1 MSEFKFNCPH
11 CQQSLEAP
19 EDMLGQTIECP
30 SCNGSIQLPE
40 PEPQPSPAPA
50 PTPKKKIVTHRPSAA
65 SRRTPPRSTSPS
77 AMPTE
82 KFGVR
87 QIVGIVGTIVLFIGV
102 FTPIVSVPIMGN
114 MNYFQNG
121 KGDGTIVLV
130 LAVLSLVSVLIK
142 KDAILFFTSLGCL
155 GTLTFTFVN
164 FKIGMSRMLAEA
176 SSSDDLFSGLAELAA
191 SAVQLQWGWALLV
204 VGACLTLT
212 PIFLK
217 STPEDSSQR
226 EFFKLAAGWRV
237 AAGAL
242 SALCLVAVIV
252 ALVWP
257 AKATPAASS
266 SGQPATPD
274 LGSIFSAEPDEPAEP
289 PKQIPSVPLGS
300 AIVID
305 DVKISVR
312 RVRVDHIERQSMFG
326 DSTTR
331 SDDKYLLVELT
342 LQNTSPGKIIY
353 LQQIWEHTKLIDN
366 FDNIEGAEYSDG
378 FMTDS
383 IVGYIG
389 STKLMPGDTE
399 NDMIIFELPVD
410 AARSFRIE
418 SDPRFW
424 KSVGEDRVR
433 ELSDES
439 FKIEFTR
446 NQIR

>member
-1 MSEFKFNCPH
+1 MSDFKFNCPH
-11 CQQSLEAP
+11 CEQSLEAP

-30 SCNGSIQLPE
+30 SCNGSIQLPK
-40 PEPQPSPAPA
+40 PEPKPAPPRPA
-50 PTPKKKIVTHRPSAA
+50 PKKKIVTHRPSIP
-65 SRRTPPRSTSPS
+65 SRETTPQRSASPS

-87 QIVGIVGTIVLFIGV
+87 QIVGIVGAIVLFIGV

-130 LAVLSLVSVLIK
+130 LAVLSLVAVLIR
-142 KDAILFFTSLGCL
+142 KDVILFFTSLGCL

-164 FKIGMSRMLAEA
+164 FKIRMSRMLAEA
-176 SSSDDLFSGLAELAA
+176 SNSDGLFSGLAELAA
-191 SAVQLQWGWALLV
+191 QAVQLQWGWALLV

-212 PIFLK
+212 PVFLK
-217 STPEDSSQR
+217 SIPEDSSQR
-226 EFFKLAAGWRV
+226 EFFKLATGWRI

-242 SALCLVAVIV
+242 SAVCLVAVIV

-266 SGQPATPD
+266 AGQPTSPD

-312 RVRVDHIERQSMFG
+312 GVRVDHIERESMFG

-331 SDDKYLLVELT
+331 SDDKYLLVDLT
-342 LQNTSPGKIIY
+342 LQNTSPGRIIY
-353 LQQIWEHTKLIDN
+353 LQQIWEHTKLIDD
-366 FDNIEGAEYSDG
+366 FDNIEGTKFSGG
-378 FMTDS
+378 FSMDR

-389 STKLMPGDTE
+389 STKLKPGDSE
-399 NDMIIFELPVD
+399 NDMMIFDLPVD
-410 AARSFRIE
+410 AAQSFRIE

-424 KSVGEDRVR
+424 KSTGEDRVR
-433 ELSDES
+433 ELSDDS
-439 FKIEFTR
+439 FKIEFRR

>member
-1 MSEFKFNCPH
+1 MIDFKFNCPH
-11 CQQSLEAP
+11 CEQSLEAP

-30 SCNGSIQLPE
+30 ACNGSIQLPK
-40 PEPQPSPAPA
+40 PEPTPAPQR
-50 PTPKKKIVTHRPSAA
+50 PTPKKKIVTHRPSTPAH
-65 SRRTPPRSTSPS
+65 RTTMPSSTSPS

-87 QIVGIVGTIVLFIGV
+87 QIVGIVGAIILFIGV

-130 LAVLSLVSVLIK
+130 LAVLSLIAVLIK
-142 KDAILFFTSLGCL
+142 KDVILFFTSIGCL
-155 GTLTFTFVN
+155 GTLTFTFVH
-164 FKIGMSRMLAEA
+164 FKIGMTRMLAEA
-176 SSSDDLFSGLAELAA
+176 SNADGLFSGLAELAA
-191 SAVQLQWGWALLV
+191 KAVQLQWGWALLV

-226 EFFKLAAGWRV
+226 EFFTLAPGWRV
-237 AAGAL
+237 GAGAL

-257 AKATPAASS
+257 AKAKPSSTSSTRSTS
-266 SGQPATPD
+266 SGLD
-274 LGSIFSAEPDEPAEP
+274 SLFSSKPEEPAEP
-289 PKQIPSVPLGS
+289 AKQIPSVPLGS

-305 DVKISVR
+305 EVKITVR
-312 RVRVDHIERQSMFG
+312 GVRIGHIERASMFG
-326 DSTTR
+326 GSPTR
-331 SDDKYLLVELT
+331 SDEKYLLVDLS
-342 LQNTSPGKIIY
+342 LQNTSPGRIIY

-366 FDNIEGAEYSDG
+366 FDNIEGAKFSGG
-378 FMTDS
+378 FSMDR

-389 STKLMPGDTE
+389 STKLKPGDSE
-399 NDMIIFELPVD
+399 NDMMIFDLPVN
-410 AARSFRIE
+410 AAQSFRIE
-418 SDPRFW
+418 CDPRFW
-424 KSVGEDRVR
+424 KSTGEDTVR
-433 ELSDES
+433 ELSDDS